1 MEYFVRVVVIL
12 CNVMAVAV
20 VIRSLL
26 SWFPVDPNNFLV
38 VFLVTITEPILSPL
52 RRIIPRLDMIDLSP
66 MVAILLLMLISWL
79 LQAYVR

>member
-52 RRIIPRLDMIDLSP
+52 RRIVPRLDMVDFTPL
-66 MVAILLLMLISWL
+66 VAILLLMFISWL
-79 LQAYVR
+79 LQAYAH

>member
-1 MEYFVRVVVIL
+1 VEYFVRVVVIL
-12 CNVMAVAV
+12 CNVMAVAI

-66 MVAILLLMLISWL
+66 MVAILLFMFISWL
-79 LQAYVR
+79 LQAYAH

>member
-66 MVAILLLMLISWL
+66 MVAILLLMFISWL
-79 LQAYVR
+79 LQAYAR

>member
-1 MEYFVRVVVIL
+1 MEYFLRVVIIL
-12 CNVMAVAV
+12 CNVMAVSV

-38 VFLVTITEPILSPL
+38 VFLVTVTDPILLPL

-66 MVAILLLMLISWL
+66 MVAILLFMFISWL
-79 LQAYVR
+79 LQAYAH

>member
-12 CNVMAVAV
+12 CNVMAVAI

-38 VFLVTITEPILSPL
+38 VFLVTVTDPILLPL

-66 MVAILLLMLISWL
+66 MVAILLLMFISWL
-79 LQAYVR
+79 LQAYAR

>member
-52 RRIIPRLDMIDLSP
+52 RRIVPRLDMIDLSP
-66 MVAILLLMLISWL
+66 MVAILLLMFISWL
-79 LQAYVR
+79 LQAYAR

>member
-12 CNVMAVAV
+12 CNVMAVAF

-26 SWFPVDPNNFLV
+26 SWFPVDPNSFLV

-52 RRIIPRLDMIDLSP
+52 RRIVPRLDMIDLSP
-66 MVAILLLMLISWL
+66 MVAILLLLFISWL
-79 LQAYVR
+79 LQAYAR

>member
-26 SWFPVDPNNFLV
+26 SWVPVDPNNSLV
-38 VFLVTITEPILSPL
+38 VFLVTITEPILLPL

-66 MVAILLLMLISWL
+66 MVAILLLMFISCL
-79 LQAYVR
+79 LQAYAR

>member
-12 CNVMAVAV
+12 CDVMAIAV

-52 RRIIPRLDMIDLSP
+52 RRIIPRLDMIDFTPL
-66 MVAILLLMLISWL
+66 VAILLLMFISWL
-79 LQAYVR
+79 LQAYAD

>member
-1 MEYFVRVVVIL
+1 VEYFVRVVVIL

-26 SWFPVDPNNFLV
+26 SWVPVDPNNSLV
-38 VFLVTITEPILSPL
+38 VFLVTITEPILLPL

-66 MVAILLLMLISWL
+66 MVAILLLMFISCL
-79 LQAYVR
+79 LQAYAR

>member
-38 VFLVTITEPILSPL
+38 VFLVTITEPILAPL
-52 RRIIPRLDMIDLSP
+52 RRIIPRLDMIDFTPL
-66 MVAILLLMLISWL
+66 VAILLLMFISWL
-79 LQAYVR
+79 LQAYAS

>member
-26 SWFPVDPNNFLV
+26 SWFPVDPSNFLV

-52 RRIIPRLDMIDLSP
+52 RRIIPRLDMIDFTPL
-66 MVAILLLMLISWL
+66 VAILLLMFISWL
-79 LQAYVR
+79 LQAYAG

>member
-1 MEYFVRVVVIL
+1 VEYFVRVVVIL

-38 VFLVTITEPILSPL
+38 VFLVTVTEPILSPL

-66 MVAILLLMLISWL
+66 MVAILLFMFISWL
-79 LQAYVR
+79 LQAYAH

>member
-38 VFLVTITEPILSPL
+38 VFLVTITEPILLPL

-66 MVAILLLMLISWL
+66 MVAILLLMFISWL
-79 LQAYVR
+79 LQAYAR

>member
-38 VFLVTITEPILSPL
+38 VFQVTITEPILSPL
-52 RRIIPRLDMIDLSP
+52 RRIVPRLDMIDFTPL
-66 MVAILLLMLISWL
+66 VAILLLMFISWL
-79 LQAYVR
+79 LQAYAG

>member
-1 MEYFVRVVVIL
+1 VEYFVRVVVIL

-52 RRIIPRLDMIDLSP
+52 RRIVPRLDMIDFTPL
-66 MVAILLLMLISWL
+66 VAILLLMFISWL
-79 LQAYVR
+79 LQAYAH

>member
-12 CNVMAVAV
+12 CNVMAVAI

-38 VFLVTITEPILSPL
+38 VFLVTVTDPILLPL

-66 MVAILLLMLISWL
+66 MVAILLFMFISWL
-79 LQAYVR
+79 LQAYAH

>member
-52 RRIIPRLDMIDLSP
+52 RRIVPRLDMIDFTPL
-66 MVAILLLMLISWL
+66 VAILLLMFISWL
-79 LQAYVR
+79 LQAYAG

>member
-1 MEYFVRVVVIL
+1 VEYFVRVVVIL

-38 VFLVTITEPILSPL
+38 VFLVTITDPILLPL
-52 RRIIPRLDMIDLSP
+52 RRIVPRLDMIDLSP
-66 MVAILLLMLISWL
+66 MVAILLLMFISWI
-79 LQAYVR
+79 LQAYAR

>member
-1 MEYFVRVVVIL
+1 VEYFVRVVVIL

-38 VFLVTITEPILSPL
+38 VFLVTITEPILLPL

-66 MVAILLLMLISWL
+66 MVAILLFMFISWL
-79 LQAYVR
+79 LQAYAH

>member
-1 MEYFVRVVVIL
+1 VEYFVRVVVIL

-38 VFLVTITEPILSPL
+38 VFLVTVTDPILLPL

-66 MVAILLLMLISWL
+66 MVAILLFMFISWL
-79 LQAYVR
+79 LQAYAH

>member
-1 MEYFVRVVVIL
+1 VEYFVRVVVIL

-26 SWFPVDPNNFLV
+26 SWFPVDPNSFLV

-52 RRIIPRLDMIDLSP
+52 RRIVPRLDMIDLSP
-66 MVAILLLMLISWL
+66 MVAILLLLFISWL
-79 LQAYVR
+79 LQAYAR

>member
-38 VFLVTITEPILSPL
+38 VFLVTITEPILLPL

-66 MVAILLLMLISWL
+66 MVAILLLMFISWL
-79 LQAYVR
+79 LQAYAH

>member
-66 MVAILLLMLISWL
+66 MVAILLFMFISWL
-79 LQAYVR
+79 LQAYAR

>member
-1 MEYFVRVVVIL
+1 VEYFVRVVVIL

-66 MVAILLLMLISWL
+66 MVAILLFMFISWL
-79 LQAYVR
+79 LQAYAH

>member
-1 MEYFVRVVVIL
+1 VEYFVRVVVIL
-12 CNVMAVAV
+12 CNVMAVAI

-38 VFLVTITEPILSPL
+38 VFLVTVTDPILLPL

-66 MVAILLLMLISWL
+66 MVAILLFMFISWL
-79 LQAYVR
+79 LQAYAH

>member
-12 CNVMAVAV
+12 CDVMAIAI

-52 RRIIPRLDMIDLSP
+52 RRIVPRLDMIDFTPL
-66 MVAILLLMLISWL
+66 VAILLLMFISWL
-79 LQAYVR
+79 LQAYAG

>member
-38 VFLVTITEPILSPL
+38 VFLVTVTDPILLPL

-66 MVAILLLMLISWL
+66 MVAILLFMFISWL
-79 LQAYVR
+79 LQAYAH

>member
-26 SWFPVDPNNFLV
+26 SWFPVDPNSFLV

-52 RRIIPRLDMIDLSP
+52 RRIVPRLDMIDLSP
-66 MVAILLLMLISWL
+66 MVAILLLMLISWI
-79 LQAYVR
+79 LQAYAR

>member
-1 MEYFVRVVVIL
+1 VEYFVRVVVIL

-52 RRIIPRLDMIDLSP
+52 RRIVPRLDMIDLSP
-66 MVAILLLMLISWL
+66 MVAILLLMFISWL
-79 LQAYVR
+79 LQAYAR

>member
-52 RRIIPRLDMIDLSP
+52 RRIVPRLDMIDLSP
-66 MVAILLLMLISWL
+66 MVAILLLMLISWI
-79 LQAYVR
+79 LQAYAR

>member
-38 VFLVTITEPILSPL
+38 VFLVTVTDPILLPL

-66 MVAILLLMLISWL
+66 MVAILLFMFISWL
-79 LQAYVR
+79 LQAYAR

>member
-52 RRIIPRLDMIDLSP
+52 RRIVPRLDMIDLSP
-66 MVAILLLMLISWL
+66 MVAILLLLFISWL
-79 LQAYVR
+79 LQAYAR